1 MKTVCLAPSLCRDPS
16 CSGPEGG
23 SRTITVPDLMVD
35 PLLDLVIFKLNH
47 LSIHYN

>member
-16 CSGPEGG
+16 CLDLKVGLEQSLCQG
-23 SRTITVPDLMVD
+23 LMVD

-47 LSIHYN
+47 LSIHL